1 MKAALKLLSLFW
13 LGIMC
18 IVLILWVVKSCHE
31 YQIMKDVENHLTA
44 DFKSMGYKGKVTV
57 KNYDRPAGYGET
69 MDFSYEEKIDGRL
82 LTFSDSVDYDPTTKQ
97 YEASRLSPVP
107 EETETGLDDS
117 IQLEA
122 MWQQPYVQKQ
132 FKKMKSV
139 FKKLEDEELTLKEI
153 SGETMEVLHQDD
165 GQITSEMLNAGQAE
179 LVQDFQKNRQ
189 KGLPLN
195 GYYNVDVESYLQ
207 KHTLQL
213 RVNYE
218 LLVDDLY
225 DDEKA
230 RDKYPGVFFQKLK
243 KLDYSQFWDGYY
255 LVGYDLRER
264 SGSGIDGNSE
274 VIMLDIRGGKL
285 VRTFSAF

>member
-18 IVLILWVVKSCHE
+18 IVLIFWGVKSFRD
-31 YQIMKDVENHLTA
+31 YQIMKDVENHLTV

-82 LTFSDSVDYDPTTKQ
+82 LTFSDSLDYDPTTKQ

-107 EETETGLDDS
+107 EETETGLDDI

-139 FKKLEDEELTLKEI
+139 FKKLEDEDLTLKEI
-153 SGETMEVLHQDD
+153 
-165 GQITSEMLNAGQAE
+165 
-179 LVQDFQKNRQ
+179 
-189 KGLPLN
+189 
-195 GYYNVDVESYLQ
+195 
-207 KHTLQL
+207 
-213 RVNYE
+213 
-218 LLVDDLY
+218 
-225 DDEKA
+225 
-230 RDKYPGVFFQKLK
+230 
-243 KLDYSQFWDGYY
+243 
-255 LVGYDLRER
+255 
-264 SGSGIDGNSE
+264 
-274 VIMLDIRGGKL
+274 
-285 VRTFSAF
+285 

>member
-1 MKAALKLLSLFW
+1 
-13 LGIMC
+13 
-18 IVLILWVVKSCHE
+18 
-31 YQIMKDVENHLTA
+31 MKDVENHLTA

-107 EETETGLDDS
+107 EETEKGLDDS

-165 GQITSEMLNAGQAE
+165 NQITSEMLDAGQAG

-274 VIMLDIRGGKL
+274 LIVLDIRGGKL
-285 VRTFSAF
+285 VRTFSVF

>member
-18 IVLILWVVKSCHE
+18 IVLIFWGVKSFRD
-31 YQIMKDVENHLTA
+31 YQIMKDVENHLTV

-82 LTFSDSVDYDPTTKQ
+82 LTFSDSLDYDPTTKQ

-107 EETETGLDDS
+107 EETETGLDDI

-139 FKKLEDEELTLKEI
+139 FKKLEDEDLTLKEI
-153 SGETMEVLHQDD
+153 SCETMEVLHQDD
-165 GQITSEMLNAGQAE
+165 N
-179 LVQDFQKNRQ
+179 
-189 KGLPLN
+189 
-195 GYYNVDVESYLQ
+195 LQ
-207 KHTLQL
+207 
-213 RVNYE
+213 NE
-218 LLVDDLY
+218 
-225 DDEKA
+225 
-230 RDKYPGVFFQKLK
+230 
-243 KLDYSQFWDGYY
+243 
-255 LVGYDLRER
+255 
-264 SGSGIDGNSE
+264 
-274 VIMLDIRGGKL
+274 
-285 VRTFSAF
+285 